1 MNKNGI
7 LTTRQEK
14 KTQNENSIEPYMVVS
29 LKKPVLLGWL
39 LCR

>member
-1 MNKNGI
+1 MASS
-7 LTTRQEK
+7 QQDK
-14 KTQNENSIEPYMVVS
+14 KKKHKMRTESIEPYMVVS